1 MEQEYYIGLDIGTS
15 SVGWAVTDMNYQI
28 IRDTERHCGAHGCL
42 LVQILQKNEEDFGR
56 QEGD

>member
-28 IRDTERHCGAHGCL
+28 SLSLRRRRISRL
-42 LVQILQKNEEDFGR
+42 P
-56 QEGD
+56 

>member
-28 IRDTERHCGAHGCL
+28 IKRHGNKERHYT
-42 LVQILQKNEEDFGR
+42 VMR
-56 QEGD
+56 VV